1 MASNAYTSANITP
14 SSDTFREWVDL
25 TNRISY
31 DMEKYV
37 VTTAPAGNT
46 QGAETVGRAYVNG
59 HFGANTMV
67 VFDTLTG
74 ATGNVTNYGTNS
86 PSSNLVISSNAVFV
100 ANSTKQAIIHAH
112 ANVIVANAGLQITAN
127 STQTGVTIN
136 TTASVFESNATINKF
151 NTPLDINANI
161 DTDNDETFIN
171 SGNTYIGGN
180 SSAGEFNVDSN
191 TVFNANVHAHAN
203 RFEVSS
209 NNVILTSNVDLFKST
224 ATLNDFDSN
233 IDIDNTETDINT
245 DDFNVAG
252 ANATITSV
260 NIEINGT
267 AANLDSTTTNINGT
281 TLDINSATVDVD
293 SATAVNFNSPDI
305 GINGAL
311 LDINS
316 TTVDVDGTTLDVN
329 STDVNISGS
338 NVIIDSVNVDID
350 GTAAN
355 LDSTTT
361 NINGTTLDI
370 NSATVDVNSATEVD
384 INAPDVNLS
393 GANLS
398 ITSVNVDVDG
408 TAANLDSTTTNI
420 NGTTLDINS
429 TTVDVDGTLFDVNS
443 TDVNIS
449 GANLIIDSTHVDVDG
464 TELEITSDVDIDNT
478 LTDIA
483 TDDFN
488 VSGANVT
495 ISSTNVNITSTGVT
509 IGDAA
514 TDALTVNANTTLT
527 DELNVQ
533 GDADFDT
540 DVNIDGSAQ
549 IDTKLTVGG
558 ATTNAVITSEGNID
572 TDGTLSVLGVTHLAN
587 TANVDGLFRAKAGSI
602 VTGTSNVS
610 TQIYVGA
617 NVHATTSSLNIEG
630 TATQGNTLLNAT
642 TISVG
647 NSEANTVITKSS
659 INTDGTLTVAGAS
672 DLNSTLAVAGV
683 GTFEDETNS
692 TSTSTGSI
700 VTSGGIGIAKSIQ
713 VGEEIT
719 AAGDSTFNADVTIG
733 SDNQDVV
740 AVNSKVN
747 TSIIPLS
754 NADLSLGSAALTWDI
769 HGDTIRA
776 RRVITSSNITAG
788 ANLSV
793 LGTDSNVG
801 LLFQTS
807 NADAFSIKTDLTN
820 ADTQRRIQLGNTVPT
835 DTVATDR
842 LIVRSAVGNSTIGL
856 LPLHGNNVPLGDDAH
871 RWILSANT
879 GDFSGTLLVGDDGT
893 NGANVRIYANG
904 SAILSG
910 KADVGTTL
918 DVGGATTIG
927 GAVDINS
934 TTNIQDAAT
943 LQSTLTVDGHA
954 EFNSTANVDSNLI
967 VGGSSTLNGDVTLG
981 DANSDSVS
989 FVAEVSSNIN
999 PESNTQV
1006 LGLDDARW
1014 SLNANTVDATGDI
1027 TANADIDVQS
1037 EANTNTLRV
1046 RSTSGFEGDVTVG
1059 NSTVYVT
1066 IDESEGDLDATGDL
1080 SSVNMTASGT
1090 VQAEHLYST
1099 DDLVVD
1105 DDATISGLLNVGENA
1120 KFSANVNLAIN
1131 STAIGTT
1138 ANATTINVA
1147 SLGVSANAVLPQ
1159 ETYFQVNTANA
1170 NIMNVFEQFV
1180 VDGSNNT
1187 GHVQFGATDQVIVE
1201 FKNAVV
1207 NTHLLADSTN
1217 RDLGSSSAKWG
1228 ELHLKDQIQIG
1239 NSTINATAIVNS
1251 TASYITA
1258 DNIIARDDIV
1268 AASSSDKQLKSNIL
1282 KIDTALDK
1290 VELIGG
1296 YQFEWNQ
1303 RIGDFR
1309 AGTKDYGV
1317 IAQEVE
1323 QILPEAVTI
1332 NSRGYKTVN
1341 YNSLIPLLIEAV
1353 KELSGR
1359 VKDLEKEEEVDG

>member
-1 MASNAYTSANITP
+1 M
-14 SSDTFREWVDL
+14 
-25 TNRISY
+25 
-31 DMEKYV
+31 
-37 VTTAPAGNT
+37 
-46 QGAETVGRAYVNG
+46 
-59 HFGANTMV
+59 
-67 VFDTLTG
+67 
-74 ATGNVTNYGTNS
+74 
-86 PSSNLVISSNAVFV
+86 
-100 ANSTKQAIIHAH
+100 
-112 ANVIVANAGLQITAN
+112 
-127 STQTGVTIN
+127 
-136 TTASVFESNATINKF
+136 
-151 NTPLDINANI
+151 
-161 DTDNDETFIN
+161 
-171 SGNTYIGGN
+171 
-180 SSAGEFNVDSN
+180 
-191 TVFNANVHAHAN
+191 
-203 RFEVSS
+203 
-209 NNVILTSNVDLFKST
+209 
-224 ATLNDFDSN
+224 
-233 IDIDNTETDINT
+233 
-245 DDFNVAG
+245 
-252 ANATITSV
+252 
-260 NIEINGT
+260 
-267 AANLDSTTTNINGT
+267 
-281 TLDINSATVDVD
+281 
-293 SATAVNFNSPDI
+293 
-305 GINGAL
+305 
-311 LDINS
+311 
-316 TTVDVDGTTLDVN
+316 
-329 STDVNISGS
+329 
-338 NVIIDSVNVDID
+338 
-350 GTAAN
+350 
-355 LDSTTT
+355 
-361 NINGTTLDI
+361 
-370 NSATVDVNSATEVD
+370 
-384 INAPDVNLS
+384 
-393 GANLS
+393 
-398 ITSVNVDVDG
+398 
-408 TAANLDSTTTNI
+408 
-420 NGTTLDINS
+420 
-429 TTVDVDGTLFDVNS
+429 
-443 TDVNIS
+443 
-449 GANLIIDSTHVDVDG
+449 
-464 TELEITSDVDIDNT
+464 
-478 LTDIA
+478 
-483 TDDFN
+483 
-488 VSGANVT
+488 
-495 ISSTNVNITSTGVT
+495 
-509 IGDAA
+509 
-514 TDALTVNANTTLT
+514 T

-533 GDADFDT
+533 GDADFDL

-617 NVHATTSSLNIEG
+617 NVRATTSSLNIEG
-630 TATQGNTLLNAT
+630 TVAQGNILINAT

-647 NSEANTVITKSS
+647 NSDANTVITKGS

-672 DLNSTLAVAGV
+672 DLNSTLAVEGV
-683 GTFEDETNS
+683 GTFEDTTNS

-713 VGEEIT
+713 VGEKIT

-754 NADLSLGSAALTWDI
+754 DADLSLGSAGLTWDV

-776 RRVITSSNITAG
+776 RRVITSGNVDVG
-788 ANLSV
+788 ANLTVS
-793 LGTDSNVG
+793 GADSNVG

-807 NADAFSIKTDLTN
+807 NVTHFSIKTDLTDGG
-820 ADTQRRIQLGNTVPT
+820 AKRRIQLGNDIPT
-835 DTVATDR
+835 DTDATDR
-842 LIVRSAVGNSTIGL
+842 IIIRSAVGNSTIGL

-879 GDFSGTLLVGDDGT
+879 GDFSGTLFVGDDDT

-910 KADVGTTL
+910 KADIGTTL

-927 GAVDINS
+927 GAVDINADAD
-934 TTNIQDAAT
+934 IQGAAT

-954 EFNSTANVDSNLI
+954 EFNSTANVDGNLI

-981 DANSDSVS
+981 DANTDSVS
-989 FVAEVSSNIN
+989 FVAEVSSDIN

-1014 SLNANTVDATGDI
+1014 SLNANTINATGDI

-1066 IDESEGDLDATGDL
+1066 IDESEGDLDASGDL

-1105 DDATISGLLNVGENA
+1105 DDATISGLLNVGEDA
-1120 KFSANVNLAIN
+1120 KFSANVHVGN
-1131 STAIGTT
+1131 STVHTT

-1217 RDLGSSSAKWG
+1217 RDLGSTSAKWG